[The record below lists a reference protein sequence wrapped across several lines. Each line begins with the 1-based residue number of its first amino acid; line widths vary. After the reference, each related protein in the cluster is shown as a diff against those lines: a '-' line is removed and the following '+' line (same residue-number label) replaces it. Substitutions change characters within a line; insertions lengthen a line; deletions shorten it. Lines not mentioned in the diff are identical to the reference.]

1 MNTID
6 SAPFAIFLLPLIF
19 GILWLLLAM
28 GVLAFAVVM
37 VIRFVRAHERIAKNL
52 ETIAQRLPAE
62 TREKLPPPARAVDPA
77 PAPKLPT
84 DPSDFSPRQ

>member
-19 GILWLLLAM
+19 GILWLFLAL

-37 VIRFVRAHERIAKNL
+37 VLRFVRAHERIAKNL
-52 ETIAQRLPAE
+52 ETIAQRMPVE
-62 TREKLPPPARAVDPA
+62 TKEKLPPVQAVDPA

-84 DPSDFSPRQ
+84 DPSDFSPPQ